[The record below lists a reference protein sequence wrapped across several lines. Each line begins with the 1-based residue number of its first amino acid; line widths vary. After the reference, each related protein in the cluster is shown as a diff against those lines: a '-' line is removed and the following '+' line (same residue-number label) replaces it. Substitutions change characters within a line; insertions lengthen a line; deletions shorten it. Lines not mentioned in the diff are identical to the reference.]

1 MGFCP
6 RFSQYILKIS
16 TILLSDD
23 SKWFYGYSNCIG
35 RQTISISISTI
46 YLTLEYILKET
57 VFTLKCDIWLPVF
70 ISRVFVAIILLGFV
84 PSLSCKDTFAQL
96 STQSSSLSVFP
107 RHEVNA
113 GIRNGIQVNMSAQTI
128 KADYKGL
135 VDNSSDIQKVTYS
148 SNGKVLNATLWLGG
162 VVREKPSTYG
172 ASTVAYGIL
181 VDADNNPTT
190 GKFGVDYQKEIQWN
204 NKTKSWNSILVE
216 YSSPIHF
223 RTIELQKNNTGVLDN
238 QNYISLSLD
247 LNSITSPDN
256 YRVLFYST
264 VIYNNSSKIV
274 LDLTNW
280 VDIPPPE
287 FTISAL
293 PDPVVL
299 RQGEQK
305 DIGIQL
311 KSNSGITTSAVGF
324 IPAENY
330 SNIRVEFNP
339 DSVNRSSL
347 DGAGAP
353 APFRIVVPANAQIGQ
368 YTIPM
373 LVNIST
379 GSLFPSKF
387 INLPKFNL
395 SVPTQGYVSTK
406 ANLTISVLAP
416 PDIGEQLKDFWTVY
430 GGTISILFAGFAGA
444 FSTYLFDHLK

>member
-1 MGFCP
+1 
-6 RFSQYILKIS
+6 
-16 TILLSDD
+16 
-23 SKWFYGYSNCIG
+23 
-35 RQTISISISTI
+35 
-46 YLTLEYILKET
+46 
-57 VFTLKCDIWLPVF
+57 
-70 ISRVFVAIILLGFV
+70 
-84 PSLSCKDTFAQL
+84 
-96 STQSSSLSVFP
+96 
-107 RHEVNA
+107 
-113 GIRNGIQVNMSAQTI
+113 
-128 KADYKGL
+128 
-135 VDNSSDIQKVTYS
+135 
-148 SNGKVLNATLWLGG
+148 
-162 VVREKPSTYG
+162 
-172 ASTVAYGIL
+172 
-181 VDADNNPTT
+181 
-190 GKFGVDYQKEIQWN
+190 
-204 NKTKSWNSILVE
+204 
-216 YSSPIHF
+216 
-223 RTIELQKNNTGVLDN
+223 
-238 QNYISLSLD
+238 
-247 LNSITSPDN
+247 
-256 YRVLFYST
+256 LFYST

-347 DGAGAP
+347 GGAGAP
-353 APFRIVVPANAQIGQ
+353 APFRIVVPANAQVDQ

-406 ANLTISVLAP
+406 ANLTISVLGRLTLGNSSRIFGQYMVA
-416 PDIGEQLKDFWTVY
+416 
-430 GGTISILFAGFAGA
+430 LFQY
-444 FSTYLFDHLK
+444 SLQDLRVLFQHTCLII